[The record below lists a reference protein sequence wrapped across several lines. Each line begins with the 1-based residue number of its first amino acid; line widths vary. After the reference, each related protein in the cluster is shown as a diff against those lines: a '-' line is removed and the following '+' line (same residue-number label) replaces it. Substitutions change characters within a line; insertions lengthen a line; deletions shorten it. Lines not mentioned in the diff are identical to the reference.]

1 MEGGGGGGNRSSK
14 ISDVEKHH
22 PRASQTLKGYQST
35 EGISKRNA
43 YFNLF
48 WAIFTLNEVQ
58 WIIKYIS
65 HK

>member
-1 MEGGGGGGNRSSK
+1 MEVGWGGGGGGKRSSK

-43 YFNLF
+43 FGVGNLV
-48 WAIFTLNEVQ
+48 N
-58 WIIKYIS
+58 
-65 HK
+65 